1 MASLN
6 AVHLRLNQLL
16 AEKGG
21 RLDAAFFCPHAPE
34 ENCNCRKP
42 LPGLVE
48 QIGERF
54 GVDLSQVHMVGA
66 SVRDLQTA
74 RNAGCVPHLVRGD
87 RLGGV
92 DEAQLQEQIALVP
105 GSRVHQDLAAFAETL
120 IHEERRARAQ
130 SRGES
135 AEPDTSPGDLS

>member
-1 MASLN
+1 
-6 AVHLRLNQLL
+6 
-16 AEKGG
+16 
-21 RLDAAFFCPHAPE
+21 
-34 ENCNCRKP
+34 
-42 LPGLVE
+42 
-48 QIGERF
+48 
-54 GVDLSQVHMVGA
+54 
-66 SVRDLQTA
+66 
-74 RNAGCVPHLVRGD
+74 VRGD